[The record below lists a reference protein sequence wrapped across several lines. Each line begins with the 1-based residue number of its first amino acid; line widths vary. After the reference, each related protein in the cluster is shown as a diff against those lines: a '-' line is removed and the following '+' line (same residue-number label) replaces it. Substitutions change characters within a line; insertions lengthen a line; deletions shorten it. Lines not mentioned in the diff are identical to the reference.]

1 MQRPPSKPDK
11 KKKTLKPFGVFVPVK
26 PTIKP
31 EIDSAPH
38 ESKLF
43 LFNKPEFKDELK
55 AALEHKAVR
64 DKLNRAIQRDTEL
77 NLTKKPP
84 WRIQPENSIP
94 KEFWID
100 GTAPVPFSSR
110 TKLREETVQAIE
122 AEKIELSKI
131 KKKYETIL
139 QEETKDSVN
148 VSVIGAGPGGLMAL
162 AFMLK
167 SGASINATV
176 YEQRGDAFSR
186 LSQLIA
192 YPGLRLEEI
201 VDKQTYNELI
211 THGGTLHMVGDED
224 TEYENYYGFCA
235 PTAVWQ
241 KALKHMLERNGVKF
255 IHAKKTPAELAGEA
269 DIVVSARGAH
279 SPDAVSNPRGR
290 HSYGRQIGCI
300 MQSFYPADSGLLK
313 PVKTDEPPWI
323 TQEIG
328 ESGHGF
334 TVTTHNTLSKSF
346 ARRRD
351 VHLLVIDDTAEMK
364 EWGQLGYYKL
374 RPAPWEHQ
382 HPEEKVS
389 WNSITKSEL
398 IDILEIQINRLNR
411 KKASSEEQSII
422 DAEINRIKDLKNSL
436 KIGQKIIF
444 SECGVVMRRGGEYDE
459 RILKD
464 FHPQFITLA
473 DRFVKHPRRL
483 ADPVN
488 YKPLQKEGT
497 KIQTEVARLGDEI
510 ATPHW
515 ATGRGFYGAVC
526 ESEYLQPFIKTLQ
539 DVKKLENAAADFSL
553 TGEKGQELQED
564 AEKMRLHARRMY
576 DYAVSD
582 IADQIVL
589 VSTVVDLLPFYNEK
603 EPEPEQKLRDETI
616 IEHKKQP

>member
-1 MQRPPSKPDK
+1 MQRPPPKPEK
-11 KKKTLKPFGVFVPVK
+11 KKKKLKPFGVFVPVK

-31 EIDSAPH
+31 EILPGT
-38 ESKLF
+38 EVSKLF

-94 KEFWID
+94 QEFWIE
-100 GTAPVPFSSR
+100 GSAPVPFSSP
-110 TKLREETVQAIE
+110 TKLHVETVQAIE
-122 AEKIELSKI
+122 AEKVELSKL

-139 QEETKDSVN
+139 QNETKDTVN
-148 VSVIGAGPGGLMAL
+148 VSVIGAGPGGMMAL

-167 SGASINATV
+167 SGVPINATV

-201 VDKQTYNELI
+201 MDKQAFKELI
-211 THGGTLHMVGDED
+211 SHGGTLHMAGDAY
-224 TEYENYYGFCA
+224 TEYEDHFGFCA

-241 KALKHMLERNGVKF
+241 KVLKHMLERHGVKF
-255 IHAKKTPAELAGEA
+255 IHAKKTPTELAGEA

-290 HSYGRQIGCI
+290 HSYGRQIGYI
-300 MQSFYPADSGLLK
+300 MQSFYPADSGILK

-328 ESGHGF
+328 ERGLGF

-351 VHLLVIDDTAEMK
+351 VHFHVIDDTAEIK
-364 EWGQLGYYKL
+364 EWPS
-374 RPAPWEHQ
+374 RRRAAPWEHQ
-382 HPEEKVS
+382 HPEEAVS

-398 IDILEIQINRLNR
+398 IDILEIQIARLSW
-411 KKASSEEQSII
+411 KKVSSDDQPII
-422 DAEINRIKDLKNSL
+422 DAEIERIKDLKNSL

-464 FHPQFITLA
+464 FHPHFITLA

-497 KIQTEVARLGDEI
+497 KIKTEVARLGDEV

-526 ESEYLQPFIKTLQ
+526 ESEYLQPFILTLQ
-539 DVKKLENAAADFSL
+539 DVKKLENAAADVSL
-553 TGEKGQELQED
+553 QDKERQELLED

-589 VSTVVDLLPFYNEK
+589 VGTVVDLLPFYNEK
-603 EPEPEQKLRDETI
+603 NPDPEQKLTDEGT
-616 IEHKKQP
+616 IEHKKQI